1 MPSRFLDIPQT
12 EWVASNALAFAVRDR
27 PGAGPGHTLVVS
39 RREVPSYFD
48 ATDAEK
54 GALWAL
60 VEEVK
65 ASLDRDL
72 QPEGYN
78 VGFSAGLVAGQT
90 TLHLHVHV
98 IPRFTGGADYPRS
111 DRPPVTAD
119 RVSQPHKRP
128 SPLATGGRT
137 DPFGRHL
144 WPLFAT
150 AKEIA
155 IVAAF
160 VTESGLEVLEPNVFS
175 ALHGGARV
183 RLVTGDYLAFTQVSA
198 LRELLAWSQMDHRA
212 EGASSPE
219 SPRLEVRIVETTRP
233 DGSEC
238 AFHPKSWR
246 FEGPDSQVAFVGS
259 SNLSRSALETGIEWN
274 LRVDRTINPGAYDAV
289 TKAFESLWA
298 AAIDL
303 SAAWIDDYE
312 RRVLA
317 NPRPPPSGDADV
329 EDPAPPPEPHE
340 FQEEALAALAAART
354 QGRRRALVVLATGLG
369 KTWLAAFD
377 LGRVARETGKWPRV
391 LFLAHREELLT
402 QAARTFRR
410 LLLSHG
416 QPANIG
422 WCAGDL
428 LELEAPVVVA
438 SVQKL
443 SRHENLDRLL
453 GKAFDYVVVD
463 EVHHASA
470 PTYRR
475 VLDHLDPAFLIGLTA
490 TPDRAD
496 EGDILGLFDDF
507 VAYRADL
514 GAGITRGRL
523 VPFSYIGLRDD
534 VDYAQIPWRNR
545 SFDPAALAA
554 AVQNQRRMDRL
565 WEGWANHPGSR
576 TLVFCCS
583 IEHARFV
590 RGETEGRRL
599 VAADG
604 NGTITIWESKD
615 HDAWSRTQTIA
626 TDKPIPGYRVGRPV
640 SVAVTPDGKTLAV
653 CSALATSISIWDI
666 AEGTPAGRLSVPGRE
681 QLTCLAMSP
690 DGKRLAAGYRGPD
703 GHGALIW
710 DFTAHQVNGHDPT
723 RAGADPRHRVQPGRA
738 LARLCLLGRGRP
750 LRRGRL
756 PAPALLARRHP
767 LRGRVSARTT
777 RSWPSR
783 PRSSAPCDSGTSPSI
798 ARSPCWTARE
808 RTAS

>member
-27 PGAGPGHTLVVS
+27 PGTGPGHTLVVS

-54 GALWAL
+54 RALWAL

-65 ASLDRDL
+65 ASLDREL
-72 QPEGYN
+72 QPAGYN

-90 TLHLHVHV
+90 TMHLHVHV
-98 IPRFTGGADYPRS
+98 IPRFAGGVEHPTGEPH
-111 DRPPVTAD
+111 PVTAG
-119 RVSQPHKRP
+119 RVSQPHERP

-150 AKEIA
+150 AREIA

-160 VTESGLEVLEPNVFS
+160 VTESGLEVLEPSVFS
-175 ALHGGARV
+175 ALHGRARV

-198 LRELLAWSQMDHRA
+198 LRELLAWSQMDHRV
-212 EGASSPE
+212 EGGSSPE
-219 SPRLEVRIVETTRP
+219 SPRLEVRVVETTRP

-259 SNLSRSALETGIEWN
+259 SNISRSALETGIEWN
-274 LRVDRTINPGAYDAV
+274 LRVDRTIDPGAYDAV
-289 TKAFESLWA
+289 TNAFESLWT

-317 NPRPPPSGDADV
+317 NPRPPPPGDVDV
-329 EDPAPPPEPHE
+329 EDPPPPPDPHE
-340 FQEEALAALAAART
+340 FQEEALTALAAARA

-377 LGRVARETGKWPRV
+377 LGRVARETGRWPRV

-410 LLLSHG
+410 ILLASG

-428 LELEAPVVVA
+428 LQLEAPVVMA

-443 SRHENLDRLL
+443 SRPENLDRLL
-453 GKAFDYVVVD
+453 GNAFDYVVVD

-523 VPFSYIGLRDD
+523 VPFSYVGLRDD

-554 AVQNQRRMDRL
+554 AVQTQRRMDRL
-565 WEGWANHPGSR
+565 WEGWAKHPGSR

-590 RGETEGRRL
+590 RDWLRAKAVRVEAVYAGAGS
-599 VAADG
+599 AD
-604 NGTITIWESKD
+604 
-615 HDAWSRTQTIA
+615 
-626 TDKPIPGYRVGRPV
+626 RV
-640 SVAVTPDGKTLAV
+640 
-653 CSALATSISIWDI
+653 
-666 AEGTPAGRLSVPGRE
+666 LSLE
-681 QLTCLAMSP
+681 
-690 DGKRLAAGYRGPD
+690 RLASGELE
-703 GHGALIW
+703 ALCVV
-710 DFTAHQVNGHDPT
+710 DMFNEGVDVPAVDRVVMLRPT
-723 RAGADPRHRVQPGRA
+723 ESSIVFLQQ
-738 LARLCLLGRGRP
+738 LGRGLRTSEGKRSLVVIDFVGNHRIFLDRIRRLLSLVARP
-750 LRRGRL
+750 TSLRDFLQSAARPEL
-756 PAPALLARRHP
+756 PPGCSLDVELEAKDLLAVFLPRGALEVERVYRELVATRGDRP
-767 LRGRVSARTT
+767 TAGELYRMGYRPESLRKVHGGWFRFVRQEGHLDDEELRVLEALGDWLDTI
-777 RSWPSR
+777 
-783 PRSSAPCDSGTSPSI
+783 D
-798 ARSPCWTARE
+798 
-808 RTAS
+808 